1 MSDFLTGLLL
11 GALPAF
17 WQIRQLRAA
26 SALCSALQDRDALR
40 ICELADTDAALA
52 ESRER
57 ERKWRGKQ
65 RESKEDDDRRPD
77 GSVSSTSSRP

>member
-57 ERKWRGKQ
+57 ERKWR
-65 RESKEDDDRRPD
+65 EPPAVVLTEVDYP
-77 GSVSSTSSRP
+77 TE